1 MFKKAV
7 ILAVMIFSAVSMTS
21 CFGSLE
27 VNDRAFVQLMG
38 LDRKNDIYMVTLQIY
53 KSESGSSEPDTSKA
67 NSIAVSGNGE
77 TVSAALADAELKSGK
92 RLFLGHIKMLIIGNG
107 IKNPADE
114 LSLFTD
120 GNVSPSC
127 PVVFSQNP
135 VQAAGTLMEEGTFS
149 AEQFL
154 NIMSAASAQGKTVF
168 TSLADILSE
177 TRESGA
183 AIPEITARQKSKTA
197 EFDGLVLAD
206 GNGVFAKLSE
216 ETTLGVKI
224 LQNGFERD
232 DKVTLPVSVNGRNA
246 SVFITGA
253 KTKLKAGFS
262 DGKLRISAEVCLKI
276 RTAENPYGIT
286 EETIGKAVRESV
298 RDICTKAFSEA
309 VWHNSCD
316 IFGIKKLVRRDLPD
330 LYGEYCGDSH
340 RYLEESV
347 LSVRITSRTDG

>member
-7 ILAVMIFSAVSMTS
+7 ILAVMIFSAVSMTG

-38 LDRKNDIYMVTLQIY
+38 LDKKNDLYMVTLQIY

-67 NSIAVSGNGE
+67 NSIAVSGKGE
-77 TVSAALADAELKSGK
+77 TVSSALADAELKAGK

-107 IKNPADE
+107 INSPADE
-114 LSLFTD
+114 LLLFTD

-127 PVVFSQNP
+127 PVVFSKDP
-135 VQAAGTLMEEGTFS
+135 SQAAGTLLEEGTFS

-154 NIMSAASAQGKTVF
+154 NIMSAASAQGETVF
-168 TSLADILSE
+168 TSLADIL
-177 TRESGA
+177 TPDSGA
-183 AIPEITARQKSKTA
+183 AIPEITARPKEKTA
-197 EFDGLVLAD
+197 KFDGLVLAD
-206 GNGVFAKLSE
+206 RNGVFAKLSE
-216 ETTLGVKI
+216 ENTLGVKI

-232 DKVTLPVSVNGRNA
+232 DKVTLHISVNGRNA

-253 KTKLKAGFS
+253 KTKLKAGFY
-262 DGKLRISAEVCLKI
+262 DGKLRISAEICLKI

-286 EETIGKAVRESV
+286 EETLGKAVRESV
-298 RDICTKAFSEA
+298 REICTKAFSEA

-330 LYGEYCGDSH
+330 LYGGYCGDSH

-347 LSVRITSRTDG
+347 LTIKVKSEKADL